1 MAPRRKLMW
10 MRRAVSGFV
19 QNSTVLVDLETAL
32 VSALGRNLRD
42 YTIRRTIGSLRFSS
56 TDFTASFGHLSL
68 GITVAGRDAITVGVT
83 VLPDPGNDTDMHADW
98 MYFHRIGFQG
108 LAREISAG
116 VFAAQGWNHVWDIR
130 SGRKVDERR
139 APCLVI
145 TEGNNMRLDFYGVV
159 SCLIALA

>member
-1 MAPRRKLMW
+1 MPPRRKLTW
-10 MRRAVSGFV
+10 MRRGITGFA
-19 QNSTVLVDLETAL
+19 QNSSVLFNLETAL

-68 GITVAGRDAITVGVT
+68 GITVAGQDAITVGVT
-83 VLPDPGNDTDMHADW
+83 ALLDPGNDTDMHADW
-98 MYFHRIGFQG
+98 MYFHRIGTQG
-108 LAREISAG
+108 FAREISAG
-116 VFAAQGWNHVWDIR
+116 VFAAGGWDHHWDIR

-159 SCLIALA
+159 SCLIAWA